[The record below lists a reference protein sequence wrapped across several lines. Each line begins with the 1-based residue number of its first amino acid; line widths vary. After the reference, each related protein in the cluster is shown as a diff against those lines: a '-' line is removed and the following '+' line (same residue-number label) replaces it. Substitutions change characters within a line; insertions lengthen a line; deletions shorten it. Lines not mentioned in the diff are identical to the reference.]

1 MAANN
6 ILIVNNAGNATGR
19 TFTQQRTENN
29 NNATGTRGVLKPC
42 FKPGCALNCKH
53 KAAAC
58 FKASAQQAC

>member
-6 ILIVNNAGNATGR
+6 ILTVNNAGAATGK
-19 TFTQQRTENN
+19 TFTQRGAENN
-29 NNATGTRGVLKPC
+29 NNTTSNNGILKPC

-58 FKASAQQAC
+58 YKAAAQQGF